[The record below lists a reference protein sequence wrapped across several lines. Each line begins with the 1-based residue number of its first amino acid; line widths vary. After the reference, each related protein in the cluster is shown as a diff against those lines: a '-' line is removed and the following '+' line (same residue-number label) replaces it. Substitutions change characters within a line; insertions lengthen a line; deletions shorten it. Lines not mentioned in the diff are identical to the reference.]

1 MTMFGLQ
8 MRMFAGLIAVA
19 IAGMP
24 LGAFAQGAPANV
36 PSYAAPGPAQ
46 ASDQETIHGH
56 IASIDDADSLQ
67 INDDRGFVD
76 NVKLQQ
82 GTIIA
87 PSGSQLQ
94 PGMTVTITG
103 VNRGS
108 VFAANRIDISDGAGA
123 PPQQQQR
130 QLAPPPPAQQQQQG
144 PASFEQP
151 APGADAVQNTD
162 LSGIL
167 GSALDSKSAFVGEAV
182 TLRDVT
188 SFDGTIRGAKLYGSV
203 TDVTR
208 PGQGRNAQ
216 VAIHFDK
223 LRLND
228 GSTKQIDGI
237 VVSMKVNTKN
247 NAAKEI
253 GGAFLGMLAGNA
265 IGKTLFGI
273 GGGGIVGAIGGYMI
287 AKDNRSDVVIPEN
300 TDVTVRVVNPRRQA
314 N

>member
-1 MTMFGLQ
+1 MKMVVLQ
-8 MRMFAGLIAVA
+8 MRVFAGLIAVTL
-19 IAGMP
+19 AGTP
-24 LGAFAQGAPANV
+24 LGAFAQGAPPNV

-46 ASDQETIHGH
+46 ASDQETIRGH
-56 IASIDDADSLQ
+56 ISSIDDADSLQ
-67 INDDRGFVD
+67 INDDRGYVD

-82 GTIIA
+82 GTVIA
-87 PSGSQLQ
+87 PNGSQLQ

-108 VFAANRIDISDGAGA
+108 VFAANRIEISDGAGA
-123 PPQQQQR
+123 PPPQHP
-130 QLAPPPPAQQQQQG
+130 LPPPPTQQQQG

-151 APGADAVQNTD
+151 APDANAVQNTD

-182 TLRDVT
+182 TLRDV
-188 SFDGTIRGAKLYGSV
+188 SSYDGTIRGAKLYGSV

-216 VAIHFDK
+216 VAIHFDT

-228 GSTKQIDGI
+228 GSTKHIDGV

-300 TDVTVRVVNPRRQA
+300 TDVSVRLVNPRRQA